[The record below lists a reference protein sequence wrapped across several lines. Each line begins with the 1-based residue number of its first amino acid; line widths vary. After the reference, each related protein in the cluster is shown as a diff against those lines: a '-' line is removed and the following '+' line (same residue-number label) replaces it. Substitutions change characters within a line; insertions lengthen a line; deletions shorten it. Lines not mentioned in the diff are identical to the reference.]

1 MSESSAAWDQVGE
14 KFTELGQRI
23 KHQYEARA
31 AFGDAE
37 RQKVDDA
44 VKKLADAVE
53 SAFNS
58 IGDTMKDPDIRS
70 QLKDTAN
77 SFANAVT
84 TTFHQ
89 VADEVKERL
98 GRSDDAP
105 KE

>member
-1 MSESSAAWDQVGE
+1 MSESSSAWDQVGE

-23 KHQYEARA
+23 KNQFDARS

-37 RQKVDDA
+37 REKVDDA
-44 VKKLADAVE
+44 LKKLSDALE
-53 SAFNS
+53 SAFS
-58 IGDTMKDPDIRS
+58 AIGDTMKDPDIRS

-77 SFANAVT
+77 TLANAVT

-98 GRSDDAP
+98 GKGDSA
-105 KE
+105 KS